1 MDGRTWLGECGRL
14 AGAMGCVPIWQK
26 QQQVLILFL
35 ADCCLLVA
43 SVCPSFGK
51 ENFIGSGWTGRRKNG
66 AGS

>member
-1 MDGRTWLGECGRL
+1 
-14 AGAMGCVPIWQK
+14 
-26 QQQVLILFL
+26 L